1 MSIRLK
7 ITLWYT
13 SFMVV
18 LVYLVLF
25 FLYSISGN
33 FYQENMSV
41 RLENFVQQNAKE
53 VGYWVSYNTN
63 TNKIEIDLEIG
74 DFVQRRS
81 DMTAFV
87 FNSSGILLKGPNDVY
102 FEEIDFVHDEIQI
115 TTVAGQ
121 KYIIFDYKDISDP
134 KKPGDYLWI
143 RGVCKVDTELY
154 AGTVG
159 TVIKSATRILPLVVL
174 FASVTGYIMAT
185 LMLRPVKKISKAA
198 ESISDG
204 DDLSQRINVGRGK
217 DEVHRLANTV
227 DKMIGR
233 LEKSFEAEKSFT
245 SDASHELRTP
255 TGVILAQCEYSLEEE
270 QTVEEYIEALTL
282 IQRQARNMSQLISQL
297 LAFTRME
304 MHTEKINK
312 EPLNLSE
319 LIMDT
324 CEDME
329 TVAQKGIALE
339 CECGNNI
346 EMEGDPLLI
355 CRILTNIISNAYKYG
370 VENGHIWV
378 KAYRDEKYVYVSIKD
393 DGIGID
399 EKDRTRIFGRFYRAD
414 KSRSMERGYGLG
426 LSLALQA
433 AECHGGTILVN
444 SIPGEGSEFVIKLLI
459 KS

>member
-13 SFMVV
+13 AFMIV
-18 LVYLVLF
+18 LVCLVLTF
-25 FLYSISGN
+25 ISAISGN
-33 FYQENMSV
+33 FYQENMTV
-41 RLENFVQQNAKE
+41 RLEAFVNENAKE
-53 VGYWVSYNTN
+53 VEYRVSYSPASQSINVN
-63 TNKIEIDLEIG
+63 FKSGE
-74 DFVQRRS
+74 FVERRS

-87 FNSSGILLKGPNDVY
+87 FMSNGNFLLGPNDVY
-102 FEEIDFVHDEIQI
+102 FDDIEFLDGEIRVL
-115 TTVAGQ
+115 TVEGQ
-121 KYIIFDYKDISDP
+121 KYIILDHKDVTDS
-134 KKPGDYLWI
+134 KKPGDYVWI

-154 AGTVG
+154 SGTVG
-159 TVIKSATRILPLVVL
+159 TIVKSATRTLPLIVV
-174 FASVTGYIMAT
+174 FASISGYIIAT

-233 LEKSFEAEKSFT
+233 LEKSFEAEKSFA

-270 QTVEEYIEALTL
+270 QTPEEYREALTL

-304 MHTEKINK
+304 MRTEKINK
-312 EPLNLSE
+312 ESLNLSE

-329 TVAQKGIALE
+329 TVAQKGITLE